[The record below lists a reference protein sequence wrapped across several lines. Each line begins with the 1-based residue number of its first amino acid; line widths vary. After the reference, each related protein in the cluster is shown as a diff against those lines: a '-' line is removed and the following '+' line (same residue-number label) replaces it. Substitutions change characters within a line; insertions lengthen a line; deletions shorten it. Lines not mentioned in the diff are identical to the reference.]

1 MDLDGFV
8 IGATDGPIGHV
19 RDFHFDDEG
28 WVIRYFVVETGS
40 WLASRKVLISPFAI
54 GSPDWTE
61 KVLPTSI
68 SKAQVENSPDIDTDK
83 TVSRQQEIRYHGYY
97 GYPFYWGGAGLWG
110 DDDYPSMSMEAV
122 PGYVAP
128 PVVPAPDMPELQ
140 VQGEPFR
147 VRQDDPHLRSCKAV
161 IGYHVQAVDGD
172 VGHVQALLVDVETWA
187 VRYIVV
193 DTSNWW
199 LGHQVLIAPQWIGDV
214 RWSDAT
220 VMVNLTQQAVKDA
233 PAYDSAAMPD
243 REQEAG
249 IHDHYGR
256 TGYWATEVVRE
267 SAVTSRVPE
276 INPGPASTLPD
287 NAAR

>member
-19 RDFHFDDEG
+19 RDFHFDDEE

-54 GSPDWTE
+54 GNPDWTE
-61 KVLPTSI
+61 KVLPASI

-83 TVSRQQEIRYHGYY
+83 TVSRQQEMRYHGYY

-256 TGYWATEVVRE
+256 TGYWATEIVRE

-276 INPGPASTLPD
+276 INPGPASASQD
-287 NAAR
+287 RAAR

>member
-19 RDFHFDDEG
+19 RDFHFDDEE

-54 GSPDWTE
+54 GNPDWTE
-61 KVLPTSI
+61 KVLPASI

-83 TVSRQQEIRYHGYY
+83 TDSRQQEIRYHGYY

-128 PVVPAPDMPELQ
+128 PVPAPDMPELE

-256 TGYWATEVVRE
+256 TGYWATEIVRE

-287 NAAR
+287 HAAR

>member
-19 RDFHFDDEG
+19 RDFHFDDEE

-54 GSPDWTE
+54 GNPDWTE
-61 KVLPTSI
+61 KVLPASI

-83 TVSRQQEIRYHGYY
+83 TDSRQQEIRYHGYY

-256 TGYWATEVVRE
+256 TGYWATEIVRE

-276 INPGPASTLPD
+276 INPGPASTLLE